1 LLRRVM
7 ATNYTDIFSAY
18 KYHITIYQHL
28 STEAGYFGWASLS
41 YALAGMVGLL
51 GFRETRRMSLFMFL
65 QAGLIFCHF
74 TSVQGFCFHH
84 QYLLLPGFLLVVSVF
99 TLKVA
104 CLPSRGWLRIAWLG
118 SVLAFGL
125 GTSVPVFSR
134 PARLH
139 AKTLGRL
146 MPVNPCYP
154 LVRNDVPELIRM
166 FSVLD
171 RYFEQSDGRVYV
183 LAASHTFSSDTL
195 LNAAISLPVPFNST
209 DRVITQCSHV
219 DKRDGFPR
227 ELLNAQFVLVATPV
241 QYHLRPADQQ
251 VIGVP
256 AESFLNQTD
265 IGRAFEKL
273 PESFVLEN
281 GARVLLFRRTRPIEP
296 AEVAQLSERF
306 RASYPDRPYIY
317 RP

>member
-1 LLRRVM
+1 
-7 ATNYTDIFSAY
+7 
-18 KYHITIYQHL
+18 
-28 STEAGYFGWASLS
+28 
-41 YALAGMVGLL
+41 
-51 GFRETRRMSLFMFL
+51 
-65 QAGLIFCHF
+65 
-74 TSVQGFCFHH
+74 
-84 QYLLLPGFLLVVSVF
+84 
-99 TLKVA
+99 
-104 CLPSRGWLRIAWLG
+104 
-118 SVLAFGL
+118 
-125 GTSVPVFSR
+125 
-134 PARLH
+134 
-139 AKTLGRL
+139 

-171 RYFEQSDGRVYV
+171 RYFEKSDGRVYV
-183 LAASHTFSSDTL
+183 LAASHTFSYDTL

-209 DRVITQCSHV
+209 DRVITHCPHV

-256 AESFLNQTD
+256 VESFLNQTD

-281 GARVLLFRRTRPIEP
+281 GARVLLFRRARPIEP

-317 RP
+317 RPSPVRHGRHSHRASYPDRPYIAVPNVKA